1 MKGKIAFFVMLF
13 LAFGL
18 YTTTYAMFKTSKSG
32 VGSLS
37 AAKWSVKFSTGS
49 TEITENTVIPLS
61 NITWNNELGNV
72 ADGKIAPG
80 SYTTF
85 NILID
90 ASGTETSVD
99 YKVKTTFTSSNFE
112 VTIGDGTIRDSGTIA
127 YSDNDED
134 MKLLVPIRVEWL
146 GNTND
151 DSNKNILDL
160 SFKNTSLD
168 IPIEVVVAQKLDN
181 NRRLYAARPRSI
193 TYASVS
199 NGASINTKIKK
210 LAGNSKTYK
219 TDIDSNVKAIVRS
232 NTLSEANRTDY
243 NRISTDTSEYEAYI
257 WYENGTI
264 YYYTEADRIRLN
276 SDSGYLFSGL
286 SNLTSLDLTNFD
298 TSNVT
303 NMAGMLQNC
312 YKLKSIDL
320 SYFNTSKVTDMSY
333 LFWSCKALE
342 RLDLSN
348 FDTSKVT
355 NMYGMFYDAE
365 SLVYL
370 NVSSFDTSKVTNMA
384 SMFGNLYKLE
394 YLDIT
399 NFNTSKVTTL
409 ANMFNGCRSLKRINV
424 SNFDTKNVTNMSRV
438 FASCY
443 SLYELDISS
452 FDTRN
457 VTTMEAM
464 LNDLHTI
471 RTIFVSDKFVLTKV
485 KNGER
490 MFKNDYYLVGGN
502 GTTYNENRINLNY
515 AYVDTDERI
524 GYFTLK

>member
-32 VGSLS
+32 TGSLS

-99 YKVKTTFTSSNFE
+99 YKINTTFTSSNFE
-112 VTIGDGTIRDSGTIA
+112 VTIGNTTVKDSGTIA
-127 YSDNDED
+127 YSDNDEE
-134 MKLLVPIRVEWL
+134 MKLLVPVRVEWL
-146 GNTND
+146 GNISD
-151 DSNKNILDL
+151 DKNKNVYDL
-160 SFKNTSLD
+160 SFKNTTLE

-193 TYASVS
+193 TYASVAS
-199 NGASINTKIKK
+199 GPSINTKIKK
-210 LAGNSKTYK
+210 LAGNTKTYK
-219 TDIDSNVKAIVRS
+219 TDIDSRVKAIVRS
-232 NTLSEANRTDY
+232 NTLSEANRTDN
-243 NRISTDTSEYEAYI
+243 NRISTNTSEYETYI
-257 WYENGTI
+257 WYEDGTI
-264 YYYTEADRIRLN
+264 YYYTEADKIRLN
-276 SDSGYLFSGL
+276 SDSSYLFSGL
-286 SNLTSLDLTNFD
+286 SSLTSLDLSNFD
-298 TSNVT
+298 SSNVT
-303 NMAGMLQNC
+303 NMNGMFQDC
-312 YKLKSIDL
+312 SKLKTINL
-320 SYFNTSKVTDMSY
+320 SNLDTSKVTNMSY
-333 LFWSCKALE
+333 MFWGCKSLE
-342 RLDLSN
+342 RMDLSN

-355 NMYGMFYDAE
+355 NMFGMFYNDNN
-365 SLVYL
+365 LVYL
-370 NVSSFDTSKVTNMA
+370 NVSSFNTSKVTNMA

-399 NFNTSKVTTL
+399 TFDTSKVTTL
-409 ANMFNGCRSLKRINV
+409 ANMFNGCRSLKKINV

-452 FDTRN
+452 FDTSK

-471 RTIFVSDKFVLTKV
+471 RTIYVSDKFVLTKV
-485 KNGER
+485 TNGER
-490 MFKNDYYLVGGN
+490 MFKNDYYLKGGN
-502 GTTYNENRINLNY
+502 GTTYDENRINLNY
-515 AYVDTDERI
+515 AYVDTNERI